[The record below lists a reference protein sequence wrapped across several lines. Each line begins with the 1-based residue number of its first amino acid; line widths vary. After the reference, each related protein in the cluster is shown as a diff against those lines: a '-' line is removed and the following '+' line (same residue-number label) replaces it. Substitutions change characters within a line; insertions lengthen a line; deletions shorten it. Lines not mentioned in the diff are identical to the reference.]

1 MKILINNY
9 AAEKGGALTVLEG
22 LMEYIDENT
31 NGHEW
36 IFLLNTTTK
45 KYNNIQI
52 LTMRKS
58 RLRWIQRLLFDFI
71 VGRRIVNKV
80 NPDVYVSMQ
89 NTFTYGVKAKQF
101 VYIHQAI
108 PFYKDVKYSFFKKDE
123 RKLYLIQ
130 NVMGKI
136 IFKSVFN
143 AESIIVQSNTMKEKI
158 VSLNLKK
165 SELINVVNP
174 NCIIAKFE
182 DTIKPINRNCF
193 IVVTSNHKYK
203 NNNIIYEAV
212 KKLNIEKISDF
223 TIYMTIKKDENI
235 NNDNIVF
242 LGNVS
247 RNVLFDYY
255 KNCIVIMTSLVESY
269 PMILKEACSIGSH
282 IIAVDRDYTR
292 EILAEYDNHVLY
304 DKDNVQSLVDS
315 IKNAINANIFNVN
328 KVFDNQ
334 ITTNN
339 WGQFCKVIT
348 SE

>member
-1 MKILINNY
+1 MIQLNPLI
-9 AAEKGGALTVLEG
+9 EIVL
-22 LMEYIDENT
+22 
-31 NGHEW
+31 
-36 IFLLNTTTK
+36 
-45 KYNNIQI
+45 
-52 LTMRKS
+52 
-58 RLRWIQRLLFDFI
+58 
-71 VGRRIVNKV
+71 
-80 NPDVYVSMQ
+80 
-89 NTFTYGVKAKQF
+89 
-101 VYIHQAI
+101 
-108 PFYKDVKYSFFKKDE
+108 
-123 RKLYLIQ
+123 
-130 NVMGKI
+130 
-136 IFKSVFN
+136 
-143 AESIIVQSNTMKEKI
+143 
-158 VSLNLKK
+158 
-165 SELINVVNP
+165 
-174 NCIIAKFE
+174 
-182 DTIKPINRNCF
+182 
-193 IVVTSNHKYK
+193 
-203 NNNIIYEAV
+203 
-212 KKLNIEKISDF
+212 
-223 TIYMTIKKDENI
+223 
-235 NNDNIVF
+235 